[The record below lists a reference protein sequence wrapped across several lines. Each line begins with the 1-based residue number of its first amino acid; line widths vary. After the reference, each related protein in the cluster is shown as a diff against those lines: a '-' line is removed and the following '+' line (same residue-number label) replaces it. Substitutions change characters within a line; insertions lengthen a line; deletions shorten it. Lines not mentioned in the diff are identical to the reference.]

1 MLSKIEETRV
11 KDFFNIIIRLN
22 EKTEMEQS
30 LLFIYSTYEGKD
42 IEDLSLKALSKE
54 YLKEKLT
61 KL

>member
-42 IEDLSLKALSKE
+42 IEDSYSTRRDSC
-54 YLKEKLT
+54 YCS
-61 KL
+61 